1 VFACK
6 GHDDAVGRQQV
17 DELSGSATAALGYLR
32 KDEENI
38 VLGSAEKLPF
48 APSQGSVA
56 MPECWTIW
64 LEDCGWWKNLVSIV
78 GIF

>member
-1 VFACK
+1 MFACK

-17 DELSGSATAALGYLR
+17 YELSGSETAALVYLR
-32 KDEENI
+32 MDEENI